1 MIRLEFRSGRIK
13 SSYFANTENLTDG
26 LCVCSAAI
34 DFPVFYALSYIF
46 ITELKFPV
54 ENRLLALCMKS
65 GSSYCF
71 CYSREHKLLPARSSV
86 RLNCS
91 SPLGNESSNI
101 LDIYSTVCYGYTN
114 CTAVPA
120 QLLGSLKC
128 GEEGKTLD
136 INGNEGRTF
145 QLIGKC
151 FYRNQP
157 LKI

>member
-1 MIRLEFRSGRIK
+1 MTSPFSTLC
-13 SSYFANTENLTDG
+13 LTY
-26 LCVCSAAI
+26 SKR
-34 DFPVFYALSYIF
+34 
-46 ITELKFPV
+46 LKFPAK
-54 ENRLLALCMKS
+54 NRLLAPCMKY
-65 GSSYCF
+65 GSCCCF
-71 CYSREHKLLPARSSV
+71 FYPREHKLLPARSSV

-91 SPLGNESSNI
+91 SPLGKEYSNI
-101 LDIYSTVCYGYTN
+101 LDIYSTVWYGYTN

-145 QLIGKC
+145 HLIGKC

-157 LKI
+157 LKTMICIDFAKETLCVD